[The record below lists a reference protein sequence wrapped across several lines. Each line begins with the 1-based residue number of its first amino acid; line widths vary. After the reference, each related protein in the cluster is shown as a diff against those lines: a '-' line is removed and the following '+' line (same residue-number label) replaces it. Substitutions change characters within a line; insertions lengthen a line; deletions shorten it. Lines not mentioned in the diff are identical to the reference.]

1 MGEIAAAMPVRK
13 QAVEL
18 VRLAAPVVIARAS
31 IMCMVLVD
39 TIMVGHYGATALAEL
54 ALANAFFFVLLVS
67 ASGLLIGTLIFTA
80 KAHGAQN
87 YAECGQV
94 WRRSLPY
101 AVLIGFAGFALCLLT
116 EPLLLVTRQ
125 TPALAKS
132 GASLTLMLGAS
143 MPILLCYIV
152 SANFLEGIKRPIPPM
167 VIMLFANIVNIGANW
182 VLIFGKLGMPE
193 LGAMGSVIAT
203 ILVRFVALCLILGYI
218 WHMRDWRL
226 FGVRI
231 PDPNGWRASWR
242 GWAEQRKLGL
252 AHGLSAAIEASA
264 FSAMTLLAGL
274 LGTLAIAAY
283 TIALNLIGMNFMI
296 ALGFASATTVSIGN
310 ARGAEDYRT
319 ARQIGWT
326 GLALCAAVQATIVI
340 AMAVNPAM
348 FAAFYTTEAELL
360 ATVIPLIALTAW
372 VIILDGGQG
381 IMATALRGWNDSW
394 VPTLTHLCSY
404 AIVMIPCGWW
414 LTQRAG
420 HGPLGLIEAI
430 LIASAISISLL
441 CLRYIWL
448 TGRHV
453 RAAR

>member
-87 YAECGQV
+87 YADCGQV

-132 GASLTLMLGAS
+132 SASLTLMLGAS

-167 VIMLFANIVNIGANW
+167 VIML
-182 VLIFGKLGMPE
+182 
-193 LGAMGSVIAT
+193 
-203 ILVRFVALCLILGYI
+203 RF
-218 WHMRDWRL
+218 
-226 FGVRI
+226 
-231 PDPNGWRASWR
+231 
-242 GWAEQRKLGL
+242 
-252 AHGLSAAIEASA
+252 
-264 FSAMTLLAGL
+264 
-274 LGTLAIAAY
+274 
-283 TIALNLIGMNFMI
+283 
-296 ALGFASATTVSIGN
+296 
-310 ARGAEDYRT
+310 
-319 ARQIGWT
+319 
-326 GLALCAAVQATIVI
+326 
-340 AMAVNPAM
+340 
-348 FAAFYTTEAELL
+348 
-360 ATVIPLIALTAW
+360 
-372 VIILDGGQG
+372 
-381 IMATALRGWNDSW
+381 
-394 VPTLTHLCSY
+394 
-404 AIVMIPCGWW
+404 W
-414 LTQRAG
+414 L
-420 HGPLGLIEAI
+420 
-430 LIASAISISLL
+430 
-441 CLRYIWL
+441 
-448 TGRHV
+448 
-453 RAAR
+453 